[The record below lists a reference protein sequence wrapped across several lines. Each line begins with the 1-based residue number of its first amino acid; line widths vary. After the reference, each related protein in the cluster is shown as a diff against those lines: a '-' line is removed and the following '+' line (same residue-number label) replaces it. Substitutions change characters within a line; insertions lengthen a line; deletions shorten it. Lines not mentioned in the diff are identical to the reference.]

1 MTELYQNI
9 LLPVDGSQ
17 ESIEAFKTGVQQAK
31 AWESNIYLVQVHSED
46 STEIKIDGTNSF
58 LTSLED
64 YANKQGV
71 FLHKE
76 LVYGDPRLEI
86 AENLVDRWDI
96 DLIVMGATGK
106 GTIAKMI
113 IGSVTT
119 YVVRQAKCDVLISR

>member
-1 MTELYQNI
+1 MTELYQNV

-17 ESIEAFKTGVQQAK
+17 ESIDAFKTGIQQAK
-31 AWESNIYLVQVHSED
+31 TWGSDIYLVQVHSED
-46 STEIKIDGTNSF
+46 STETKIDGTNSF
-58 LTSLED
+58 LASLED

>member
-31 AWESNIYLVQVHSED
+31 VWESSIYLVQVHSED
-46 STEIKIDGTNSF
+46 SKETKIDGTNSF
-58 LTSLED
+58 LASLED
-64 YANKQGV
+64 YANNQGV
-71 FLHKE
+71 ALHKE
-76 LVYGDPRLEI
+76 LIYGEPRLEI